1 MSTFFELPQDTE
13 SDDAAETAVPV
24 VEQETATDAALS
36 RYLHQ
41 HLADIEAL
49 PTYRPRIGVIIPAY
63 NEAES
68 IEDVLRGLLAQT
80 RLPDEIHLIVNN
92 TKDNTFELAAPFAG
106 PHKGPKVRGQKR
118 QRTEV
123 FVHDIGENPDKKVG
137 ALNYGFTLIQD
148 AEYLLGVDGDT
159 VLAPNAVEKLE
170 AEIVSDTRIGGIS
183 AIY

>member
-1 MSTFFELPQDTE
+1 MSINFELPQAADT
-13 SDDAAETAVPV
+13 DETPV
-24 VEQETATDAALS
+24 VTPDAEPAAVEDTALS

-49 PTYRPRIGVIIPAY
+49 PTFRPRIGVIIPAY

-106 PHKGPKVRGQKR
+106 PHKGPKVGKGQKR

-137 ALNYGFTLIQD
+137 ENPLRA
-148 AEYLLGVDGDT
+148 
-159 VLAPNAVEKLE
+159 
-170 AEIVSDTRIGGIS
+170 
-183 AIY
+183 